1 MSLDVR
7 ITWSAAFAAVGN
19 TQPRGAESKQRR
31 RRSSDA
37 AVCSAMSIHA
47 PRRDMVALCVCEST
61 DASDVASARNAGSHG
76 RPGQKRRCRT
86 LQHAQRGVY
95 RKAELRAADRVV
107 VEPGFVATRRVAQIT
122 TTRRTSA
129 SPLNICVSKSKRSG
143 SCRPMGWNK
152 TLATGHNSWS
162 AAERMHIWDRSSS
175 TPGWQ
180 AAPQSKTMMHN
191 S

>member
-7 ITWSAAFAAVGN
+7 ITWSAALAAVGN

-76 RPGQKRRCRT
+76 RSGQEWRCRT

-95 RKAELRAADRVV
+95 RKAELRAADRVD
-107 VEPGFVATRRVAQIT
+107 VEPGFVATNGSRRSSRQDAHLLPLS
-122 TTRRTSA
+122 TSVFKIKA
-129 SPLNICVSKSKRSG
+129 PSQQQRQTD
-143 SCRPMGWNK
+143 GWH
-152 TLATGHNSWS
+152 TGHISWGRQPNVCI
-162 AAERMHIWDRSSS
+162 EGIDR
-175 TPGWQ
+175 GLHQ
-180 AAPQSKTMMHN
+180 AVRLPKRAKPQCITRS
-191 S
+191 

>member
-95 RKAELRAADRVV
+95 RKAELRAADRVYRWRRA
-107 VEPGFVATRRVAQIT
+107 GFCCD
-122 TTRRTSA
+122 TTRADPHDKTHIYFPSQHLCFKIKAQRQLQTDGLEQNTGYRPQFVVGSRTNA
-129 SPLNICVSKSKRSG
+129 YLG
-143 SCRPMGWNK
+143 SIELYTG
-152 TLATGHNSWS
+152 LAGCPTKQNHD
-162 AAERMHIWDRSSS
+162 A
-175 TPGWQ
+175 
-180 AAPQSKTMMHN
+180 
-191 S
+191 

>member
-7 ITWSAAFAAVGN
+7 ITCSAAFATVGK

-76 RPGQKRRCRT
+76 RSGQKWRCRT

-95 RKAELRAADRVV
+95 RKAELRAADRAGRRA
-107 VEPGFVATRRVAQIT
+107 GFCCDT
-122 TTRRTSA
+122 TGRADHHDKTHFCFPSPHLCFKIKAPSQKQRQTISA
-129 SPLNICVSKSKRSG
+129 DRWAG
-143 SCRPMGWNK
+143 
-152 TLATGHNSWS
+152 TLATIRGVGSRTN
-162 AAERMHIWDRSSS
+162 A
-175 TPGWQ
+175 
-180 AAPQSKTMMHN
+180 
-191 S
+191 